1 MRMLHVLVAASALA
15 FLSLPALAASDPPS
29 CQAGSCFSRPIQL
42 AKDCSRQKRQMQACQ
57 AKCRQN
63 GRNNEQC
70 IGPCMYDW
78 ENCMNGN

>member
-1 MRMLHVLVAASALA
+1 
-15 FLSLPALAASDPPS
+15 
-29 CQAGSCFSRPIQL
+29 
-42 AKDCSRQKRQMQACQ
+42 MQACQ